1 MDSLQVCITPEI
13 LFSSL
18 ETTHPFDTSVEVKLV
33 GFMVDGV
40 GFIGIETVFSLV
52 VRLQKFFD
60 SPLILVSTSMPT
72 FGQLKLLSKAIWFPG
87 LHTRHSPELKHF
99 KPFGTFIAL
108 YISGFGSMVASAS
121 GYDVGRGQF
130 PISPPFPDSPP
141 TPSKRKSSSLRLI
154 G

>member
-1 MDSLQVCITPEI
+1 MVSLQACITPEVV
-13 LFSSL
+13 LSSL

-40 GFIGIETVFSLV
+40 GLIGIETVFLLV

-87 LHTRHSPELKHF
+87 LHT
-99 KPFGTFIAL
+99 
-108 YISGFGSMVASAS
+108 
-121 GYDVGRGQF
+121 
-130 PISPPFPDSPP
+130 
-141 TPSKRKSSSLRLI
+141 
-154 G
+154 